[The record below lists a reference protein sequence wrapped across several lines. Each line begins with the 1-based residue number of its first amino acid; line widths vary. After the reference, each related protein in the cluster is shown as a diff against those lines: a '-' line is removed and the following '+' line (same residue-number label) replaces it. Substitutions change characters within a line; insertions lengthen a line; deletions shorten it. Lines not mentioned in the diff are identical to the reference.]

1 MLELRRPPEII
12 RWRATI
18 GFTERPMSY
27 GILGTRGF
35 FEFFRLEYDARA
47 GFLIIEP
54 NDALPV

>member
-1 MLELRRPPEII
+1 
-12 RWRATI
+12 
-18 GFTERPMSY
+18 MSY